1 MAEIRYR
8 STRSSGETFSIGEA
22 LENGLAPDGGLF
34 LPLSFPSI
42 EIADLPGDSFV
53 SCSLEIFSR
62 WLAGTEFEHS
72 FELVLKDA
80 LNFSVP
86 IVELDQDVFVIE
98 LFHGPTLSFKDFGAR
113 TMARLLGQRLVRS
126 GKRITIMVAT
136 SGDTGSAVA
145 DGFAGIE
152 GIDVVLLFPENQV
165 SPVQEKQLVVER
177 PGVHA
182 FRVRGT
188 FDDCQALVKSAFSNP
203 ELKDMS
209 LSTAN
214 SINIGRLLPQMLYY
228 MWAVKTLGSK
238 ELKMIVPSGNLG
250 NLTAGVFASLSGM
263 PTAGFLAAH
272 NKNDFFPGFLT
283 DSSVS
288 FKPSVRTDSNAMDVG
303 APSNF
308 ERLSSLLTREEMT
321 GLIAGASVS
330 DSDTRMS
337 MERIYANT
345 GYVPD
350 PHTAVGLEA
359 LRNSGSAK
367 HSKRPSLVL
376 STAHPAK
383 FPEIVSEVLGIDP
396 VVPQQLAKLN
406 HLPTSC
412 QTIDPQED
420 QFAQV
425 ILELGRA

>member
-1 MAEIRYR
+1 MAEIRYQ

-34 LPLSFPSI
+34 LPLSFPRI

-98 LFHGPTLSFKDFGAR
+98 LFHEPTLSFKDFGAR
-113 TMARLLGQRLVRS
+113 TMARLLGQRLARS

-165 SPVQEKQLVVER
+165 SLVQEKQLVVER
-177 PGVHA
+177 PGVHT

-188 FDDCQALVKSAFSNP
+188 FDDCQALVKSAFTNP
-203 ELKDMS
+203 ELKNVS

-228 MWAVKTLGSK
+228 MWAVKTLSSS
-238 ELKMIVPSGNLG
+238 LIQMIVPSGNLG

-272 NKNDFFPGFLT
+272 NKNDFFPNYLI
-283 DSSVS
+283 DPSVS
-288 FKPSVRTDSNAMDVG
+288 FKPSVRTVSNAMDVG
-303 APSNF
+303 TPSNF
-308 ERLSSLLTREEMT
+308 ERLSSLLTRDEMT
-321 GLIAGASVS
+321 GLIAAVSVS
-330 DSDTRMS
+330 DSDTRLS

-345 GYVPD
+345 GYVAD

-359 LRNSGSAK
+359 LRNSGSEK
-367 HSKRPSLVL
+367 RSTRPSLVL

-396 VVPQQLAKLN
+396 VLPPQLAKLN

-412 QTIDPQED
+412 KTIDPQED

-425 ILELGRA
+425 ILELGHA

>member
-8 STRSSGETFSIGEA
+8 STRSSGKTFSIGEA
-22 LENGLAPDGGLF
+22 LESGLAPDGGLF
-34 LPLSFPSI
+34 LPLSFPRI
-42 EIADLPGDSFV
+42 EIADLPADSFV
-53 SCSLEIFSR
+53 ACSLEIFFR
-62 WLAGTEFEHS
+62 WLQGTEFEDS
-72 FELVLKDA
+72 FESVLKDA

-86 IVELDQDVFVIE
+86 IVELDQHTFVIE

-113 TMARLLGQRLVRS
+113 TMARLLGQRLART

-145 DGFAGIE
+145 DGFSGIE

-165 SPVQEKQLVVER
+165 SPVQEKQLIVER

-188 FDDCQALVKSAFSNP
+188 FDDCQALVKSAFTNSD
-203 ELKDMS
+203 LKDIS

-228 MWAVKTLGSK
+228 MWAVKTMGSN
-238 ELKMIVPSGNLG
+238 EIQMIVPSGNLG
-250 NLTAGVFASLSGM
+250 NMAAGVFASLSGM
-263 PTAGFLAAH
+263 PTAGFLAGH
-272 NKNDFFPGFLT
+272 NKNDFFPDFLA
-283 DSSVS
+283 DPSVS
-288 FKPSVRTDSNAMDVG
+288 FKPSVRTVSNAMDVG

-308 ERLSSLLTREEMT
+308 ERLTSLLTRDEMT
-321 GLIAGASVS
+321 RLIAAASVS
-330 DSDTRMS
+330 DSDTRLS
-337 MERIYANT
+337 MERIYASS
-345 GYVPD
+345 GYVSD

-359 LRNSGSAK
+359 LRKQERRK
-367 HSKRPSLVL
+367 HFNKPSLVL

-383 FPEIVSEVLGIDP
+383 FPAIVSEVLGVDP
-396 VVPQQLAKLN
+396 VVPPQLEKLSG
-406 HLPTSC
+406 LPTSC
-412 QTIDPQED
+412 QTIDPDQN

-425 ILELGRA
+425 ILELAHT

>member
-8 STRSSGETFSIGEA
+8 STRSSGKTFSIGEA
-22 LENGLAPDGGLF
+22 LESGLAPDGGLF
-34 LPLSFPSI
+34 LPLSFPRI
-42 EIADLPGDSFV
+42 EIADLPEDSFA

-62 WLAGTEFEHS
+62 WLKGTEFEDS
-72 FELVLKDA
+72 FESVLKDA

-86 IVELDQDVFVIE
+86 IVELDRNVFVME

-113 TMARLLGQRLVRS
+113 TMARLLGRRLERT

-165 SPVQEKQLVVER
+165 SRVQERQLVVKR

-188 FDDCQALVKSAFSNP
+188 FDDCQSLVKSAFTNP
-203 ELKDMS
+203 ELRDVS

-214 SINIGRLLPQMLYY
+214 SINIGRLLPQILYY
-228 MWAVKTLGSK
+228 MWAVKTLGSND
-238 ELKMIVPSGNLG
+238 LQMIVPSGNLG

-263 PTAGFLAAH
+263 ATSGFLAAH
-272 NKNDFFPGFLT
+272 NKNDFFPNFLT
-283 DSSVS
+283 DPSAS

-308 ERLSSLLTREEMT
+308 ERLSSLLTRDEMT
-321 GLIAGASVS
+321 GLIAAVSIS
-330 DSDTRMS
+330 DSDTRLS
-337 MERIYANT
+337 MKRIYEDA
-345 GYVPD
+345 GYVSD

-359 LRNSGSAK
+359 QRNSEGGQR
-367 HSKRPSLVL
+367 SKGPSLVL

-383 FPEIVSEVLGIDP
+383 FPEIVSEVLGINP
-396 VVPQQLAKLN
+396 EVPSQLSKLN
-406 HLPTSC
+406 ALPTSC
-412 QTIDPQED
+412 QTIDADKD

-425 ILELGRA
+425 ILELAHV